1 MDMDNEELKKDLEE
15 QYAMLETE
23 IEEDKKKKRYLVV
36 FIFFLVMFLLMFGT
50 TFSYFKIY
58 NGRVEVKEVL
68 VKDLYIN
75 EKKDA
80 FDFDENIK
88 NYVVSMPYG
97 TEKVTFGYKICEN
110 CTIDIT
116 GNENLK
122 TGSNEIKIK
131 IINKDTK
138 IEDDYIIYIIV
149 ENKEEDNNPNNPDNS
164 KPSTNPGGN
173 TPSNSNDNNSGNND
187 DNNGNN
193 NSNNDDK
200 NNDNEEINKDLRL
213 KYLEVTNH
221 TFLREFSP
229 NSNYYITND
238 IFDNEDSLK
247 IKFSLFDESNTFK
260 LKLNGVDVER
270 ETTKEDD
277 KNVLD
282 LNVKTELILGANK
295 LQIIVCDEKGNTN
308 TYEVYLNVKHYDDD
322 EKVINL
328 EVEPINGDG
337 TFSFSNVIPG
347 WESDGMQGIKI
358 TNKSNYDAY
367 INLKWAEVLNEF
379 NNKNDLSY
387 EIKFNNKIIKSGYL
401 PDEESFIIKNLAVK
415 ANSSNTYYFKYKYQY
430 TDNDQNIDQGKTFKT
445 RIQVSL
451 QD

>member
-58 NGRVEVKEVL
+58 NGREEVKEVL

-88 NYVVSMPYG
+88 KYVVSMPYG

-116 GNENLK
+116 GNEALK

-131 IINKDTK
+131 IVNKDTK
-138 IEDDYIIYIIV
+138 IEDDYIIYVIV
-149 ENKEEDNNPNNPDNS
+149 ENKEENDNS
-164 KPSTNPGGN
+164 N
-173 TPSNSNDNNSGNND
+173 NSNDNND
-187 DNNGNN
+187 DM
-193 NSNNDDK
+193 
-200 NNDNEEINKDLRL
+200 NKDLRL
-213 KYLEVTNH
+213 KYLELTNH

-247 IKFSLFDESNTFK
+247 VKFTLFDESNTFK

-277 KNVLD
+277 KNVLY
-282 LNVKTELILGANK
+282 LNIKTELTLGSNK
-295 LQIIVCDEKGNTN
+295 LEIIVCDGKDKTS
-308 TYEVYLNVKHYDDD
+308 TYEVYLYVKHYND

-367 INLKWAEVLNEF
+367 INLKWTEVLNEF

-401 PDEESFIIKNLAVK
+401 PDEESFIIKNLVIK
-415 ANSSNTYYFKYKYQY
+415 ANSSNIYYFKYKYQY
-430 TDNDQNIDQGKTFKT
+430 TDNDQNVDQGKAFKT

>member
-15 QYAMLETE
+15 QYSMLETE

-58 NGRVEVKEVL
+58 NGREEIKEVL

-80 FDFDENIK
+80 FDFDESIK
-88 NYVVSMPYG
+88 SYVVSMPYG
-97 TEKVTFGYKICEN
+97 TTKVTFGYKICEN

-149 ENKEEDNNPNNPDNS
+149 ENKEDNNNPN
-164 KPSTNPGGN
+164 
-173 TPSNSNDNNSGNND
+173 NSNDNNSENND
-187 DNNGNN
+187 DSND

-221 TFLREFSP
+221 TFLTEFSP
-229 NSNYYITND
+229 NNNYYITND

-247 IKFSLFDESNTFK
+247 IKFTLFDESNTFK

-270 ETTKEDD
+270 ETTKDDD

-295 LQIIVCDEKGNTN
+295 LEIIVCNEKGNTN

-367 INLKWAEVLNEF
+367 INLKWTEVLNEF
-379 NNKNDLSY
+379 NNKNDLNFEVKY
-387 EIKFNNKIIKSGYL
+387 NNKIIKSGYL
-401 PDEESFIIKNLAVK
+401 PDKDTYIIKNLALK
-415 ANSSNTYYFKYKYQY
+415 ANSSNTYYFKYKYLY
-430 TDNDQNIDQGKTFKT
+430 TDSDQNIDQGKTFKA

>member
-15 QYAMLETE
+15 QYSMLETE

-58 NGRVEVKEVL
+58 NGREEIKEVL

-80 FDFDENIK
+80 FDFDESIK
-88 NYVVSMPYG
+88 SYVVSMPYG
-97 TEKVTFGYKICEN
+97 TTKVTFGYKICEN

-149 ENKEEDNNPNNPDNS
+149 ENKEDNNNPN
-164 KPSTNPGGN
+164 
-173 TPSNSNDNNSGNND
+173 NSNDNNSENND
-187 DNNGNN
+187 DSND

-200 NNDNEEINKDLRL
+200 NNDNEEIKEDLRL

-221 TFLREFSP
+221 TFLTEFSP
-229 NSNYYITND
+229 NNNYYITND

-247 IKFSLFDESNTFK
+247 IKFALFDESNTFK

-270 ETTKEDD
+270 ETTKDYD

-295 LQIIVCDEKGNTN
+295 LEIIVCNEKGNTN

-367 INLKWAEVLNEF
+367 INLKWTEVLNEF
-379 NNKNDLSY
+379 NNKNDLNFEVKY
-387 EIKFNNKIIKSGYL
+387 NNKIIKSGYL
-401 PDEESFIIKNLAVK
+401 PDKDTYIIKNLALK
-415 ANSSNTYYFKYKYQY
+415 ANSSNTYYFKYKYLY
-430 TDNDQNIDQGKTFKT
+430 TDSDQNIDQGKTFKA

>member
-58 NGRVEVKEVL
+58 NGREEVKEVL

-80 FDFDENIK
+80 FDFDESIK
-88 NYVVSMPYG
+88 SYVVSMPYG
-97 TEKVTFGYKICEN
+97 TSKVTFGYKICEN

-149 ENKEEDNNPNNPDNS
+149 ENKEDNSSSNNPGNTKPSPNPEDNTPN
-164 KPSTNPGGN
+164 
-173 TPSNSNDNNSGNND
+173 NSNDNNSGNND
-187 DNNGNN
+187 DSNE

-200 NNDNEEINKDLRL
+200 NNGNDSEEINKDLRL

-221 TFLREFSP
+221 TFL
-229 NSNYYITND
+229 
-238 IFDNEDSLK
+238 
-247 IKFSLFDESNTFK
+247 SNTFK

-270 ETTKEDD
+270 KTTKEND

-295 LQIIVCDEKGNTN
+295 LEIIVCDEKGNTN
-308 TYEVYLNVKHYDDD
+308 TYEIYLNVKHYNDD

-328 EVEPINGDG
+328 EIEPINGDG

-367 INLKWAEVLNEF
+367 INLKWTEVVNEF
-379 NNKNDLSY
+379 NKKNDLSY

-401 PDEESFIIKNLAVK
+401 PDNEAFIIKNLAVK

-430 TDNDQNIDQGKTFKT
+430 TDSDQNIDQGKTFKT

>member
-58 NGRVEVKEVL
+58 NGREEVKEVL

-149 ENKEEDNNPNNPDNS
+149 ENKKEDD
-164 KPSTNPGGN
+164 
-173 TPSNSNDNNSGNND
+173 SNY
-187 DNNGNN
+187 NN
-193 NSNNDDK
+193 NDK

-229 NSNYYITND
+229 NSDYYITND

-328 EVEPINGDG
+328 EVEPINGNG

-367 INLKWAEVLNEF
+367 INLKWTEVINNF
-379 NNKNDLSY
+379 NYKNDLNFEVKY
-387 EIKFNNKIIKSGYL
+387 NNKIIKSGYL
-401 PDEESFIIKNLAVK
+401 PDKDTYIIKNLALK
-415 ANSSNTYYFKYKYQY
+415 ANSSNTYYFKYKYLY
-430 TDNDQNIDQGKTFKT
+430 TDSDQNIDQGKTFKT
-445 RIQVSL
+445 RIQVNL

>member
-58 NGRVEVKEVL
+58 NGREEIKEVL

-80 FDFDENIK
+80 FDFDESIK
-88 NYVVSMPYG
+88 SYVVSMPYG
-97 TEKVTFGYKICEN
+97 TTKVTFGYKICEN

-138 IEDDYIIYIIV
+138 KEDDYIIYIIV
-149 ENKEEDNNPNNPDNS
+149 ENKEDNNNPN
-164 KPSTNPGGN
+164 
-173 TPSNSNDNNSGNND
+173 NSNDNNSE
-187 DNNGNN
+187 NNGDSND

-200 NNDNEEINKDLRL
+200 NNDNDNEEINKDLRL

-221 TFLREFSP
+221 TFLTNFSP
-229 NSNYYITND
+229 NNNYYITND

-247 IKFSLFDESNTFK
+247 IKFTLFDESNTFK

-270 ETTKEDD
+270 ETTKDDD

-295 LQIIVCDEKGNTN
+295 LEIIVIDEKGNTN

-367 INLKWAEVLNEF
+367 INLKWTEVLNEF

-401 PDEESFIIKNLAVK
+401 PDKEAFIIKNLAVK

-430 TDNDQNIDQGKTFKT
+430 SDSDQNIDQGKTFKT

>member
-23 IEEDKKKKRYLVV
+23 IEEDKKKKRYLIV
-36 FIFFLVMFLLMFGT
+36 FIFFLVMFLLMYGT

-58 NGRVEVKEVL
+58 NGREEIKEVL

-80 FDFDENIK
+80 FDFNESIK
-88 NYVVSMPYG
+88 SYVVAMPYG
-97 TEKVTFGYKICEN
+97 TTKVTFGYKICEN

-149 ENKEEDNNPNNPDNS
+149 ENKKEDDSNSNNPDNS
-164 KPSTNPGGN
+164 KPSTKPEDN
-173 TPSNSNDNNSGNND
+173 TP
-187 DNNGNN
+187 
-193 NSNNDDK
+193 NNDDK
-200 NNDNEEINKDLRL
+200 NNDNDNEEINKDLRL

-221 TFLREFSP
+221 TFLTEFSP
-229 NSNYYITND
+229 NNNYYITND

-295 LQIIVCDEKGNTN
+295 LEIIVCDEKGNTN
-308 TYEVYLNVKHYDDD
+308 TYEVYLNVKHYSDD

-367 INLKWAEVLNEF
+367 INLKWTEVLNEF

-401 PDEESFIIKNLAVK
+401 PDKESFIIKNLAVK

-445 RIQVSL
+445 RIQISL

>member
-58 NGRVEVKEVL
+58 NGREEVKEVL

-138 IEDDYIIYIIV
+138 IEEDYIIYIIV
-149 ENKEEDNNPNNPDNS
+149 ENKKEDD
-164 KPSTNPGGN
+164 
-173 TPSNSNDNNSGNND
+173 SNSNNN
-187 DNNGNN
+187 
-193 NSNNDDK
+193 DK

-367 INLKWAEVLNEF
+367 INLKWTEVINNF
-379 NNKNDLSY
+379 NYKNDLNFEVKY
-387 EIKFNNKIIKSGYL
+387 NNKIIKSGYL

>member
-58 NGRVEVKEVL
+58 NGREEVKEVL

-149 ENKEEDNNPNNPDNS
+149 ENKKEDD
-164 KPSTNPGGN
+164 
-173 TPSNSNDNNSGNND
+173 SNSNNN
-187 DNNGNN
+187 
-193 NSNNDDK
+193 DK

-295 LQIIVCDEKGNTN
+295 LQIIVYDEKGNTN

-328 EVEPINGDG
+328 EVEPINGNG

-367 INLKWAEVLNEF
+367 INLKWTEVINNF
-379 NNKNDLSY
+379 NYKNDLNFEVKY
-387 EIKFNNKIIKSGYL
+387 NNKIIKSGYL
-401 PDEESFIIKNLAVK
+401 PDKDTYIIKNLALK
-415 ANSSNTYYFKYKYQY
+415 ANSSNTYYFKYKYLY
-430 TDNDQNIDQGKTFKT
+430 TDSDQNIDQGKTFKT
-445 RIQVSL
+445 RIQVNL

>member
-15 QYAMLETE
+15 QYSMLETE

-58 NGRVEVKEVL
+58 NGREEIKEVL
-68 VKDLYIN
+68 LKDLYIN

-80 FDFDENIK
+80 FDFDESIK
-88 NYVVSMPYG
+88 SYVVSMPYG
-97 TEKVTFGYKICEN
+97 TTKVTFGYKICEN

-149 ENKEEDNNPNNPDNS
+149 ENKEDNNNPN
-164 KPSTNPGGN
+164 
-173 TPSNSNDNNSGNND
+173 NSNDNNSENND
-187 DNNGNN
+187 DSND

-221 TFLREFSP
+221 TFLTEFSP
-229 NSNYYITND
+229 NNNYYITND

-247 IKFSLFDESNTFK
+247 IKFTLFDESNTFK

-270 ETTKEDD
+270 ETTKDDD

-295 LQIIVCDEKGNTN
+295 LEIIVCNEKGNTN

-367 INLKWAEVLNEF
+367 INLKWTEVLNEF
-379 NNKNDLSY
+379 NNKNDLNFEVKY
-387 EIKFNNKIIKSGYL
+387 NNKIIKSGYL
-401 PDEESFIIKNLAVK
+401 PDKDTYIIKNLALK
-415 ANSSNTYYFKYKYQY
+415 ANSSNTYYFKYKYLY
-430 TDNDQNIDQGKTFKT
+430 TDSDQNIDQGKTFKA

>member
-58 NGRVEVKEVL
+58 NGREEVKEVL

-149 ENKEEDNNPNNPDNS
+149 ENKKEDD
-164 KPSTNPGGN
+164 
-173 TPSNSNDNNSGNND
+173 SNSNNN
-187 DNNGNN
+187 
-193 NSNNDDK
+193 DK

-270 ETTKEDD
+270 KTTKEDD
-277 KNVLD
+277 KNVLY
-282 LNVKTELILGANK
+282 LNIKTELTLGSNK
-295 LQIIVCDEKGNTN
+295 LEIIVCDEKGNTN
-308 TYEVYLNVKHYDDD
+308 TYEVYLNVKQYND

-367 INLKWAEVLNEF
+367 INLKWTEVLNEF

>member
-58 NGRVEVKEVL
+58 NGREEVKEVL

-88 NYVVSMPYG
+88 KYVVSMPYG

-116 GNENLK
+116 GNEALK

-131 IINKDTK
+131 IVNKDTK
-138 IEDDYIIYIIV
+138 IEDDYIIYVIV
-149 ENKEEDNNPNNPDNS
+149 ENKEENDNS
-164 KPSTNPGGN
+164 N
-173 TPSNSNDNNSGNND
+173 NSNDNND
-187 DNNGNN
+187 DM
-193 NSNNDDK
+193 
-200 NNDNEEINKDLRL
+200 NKDLRL
-213 KYLEVTNH
+213 KYLELTNH

-367 INLKWAEVLNEF
+367 INLKWTEVLNEF

-401 PDEESFIIKNLAVK
+401 PDEESFIIKNLVIK
-415 ANSSNTYYFKYKYQY
+415 ANSSNIYYFKYKYQY
-430 TDNDQNIDQGKTFKT
+430 TDNDQNVDQGKAFKT

>member
-1 MDMDNEELKKDLEE
+1 MDNEELKKDLEE

-23 IEEDKKKKRYLVV
+23 IEEDKKKKRYLVI

-50 TFSYFKIY
+50 TLSYFKIY
-58 NGRVEVKEVL
+58 NGREEIKEVL

-88 NYVVSMPYG
+88 NYVVSMPHG

-116 GNENLK
+116 GNENLRI
-122 TGSNEIKIK
+122 GSNEIKIK
-131 IINKDTK
+131 IVNKDTK
-138 IEDDYIIYIIV
+138 IEDDYIIYVIV
-149 ENKEEDNNPNNPDNS
+149 ENKEENDNNSNNSGNS
-164 KPSTNPGGN
+164 KPSPNPEGN
-173 TPSNSNDNNSGNND
+173 TPSNSNDNNPGN
-187 DNNGNN
+187 
-193 NSNNDDK
+193 SDDK

-221 TFLREFSP
+221 TFLTEFLP
-229 NSNYYITND
+229 NNNYYITND

-247 IKFSLFDESNTFK
+247 IKFTLFDESNTFN
-260 LKLNGVDVER
+260 LKLNGANVER
-270 ETTKEDD
+270 KTTKEED
-277 KNVLD
+277 KNVLY
-282 LNVKTELILGANK
+282 LNIKTELTLGANK
-295 LQIIVCDEKGNTN
+295 LEIIVCDEKGNTN
-308 TYEVYLNVKHYDDD
+308 TYEVYLNVKQYND

-367 INLKWAEVLNEF
+367 INLKWTEVINNF
-379 NNKNDLSY
+379 NYKNDLNFEVKY
-387 EIKFNNKIIKSGYL
+387 NNKIIKSGYL
-401 PDEESFIIKNLAVK
+401 PDKDTYIIKNLTLK
-415 ANSSNTYYFKYKYQY
+415 ANSSNTYYFKYKYLY
-430 TDNDQNIDQGKTFKT
+430 TDSDQNIDQGKTFKA
-445 RIQVSL
+445 RIQVNL

>member
-58 NGRVEVKEVL
+58 NGREEVKEVL

-149 ENKEEDNNPNNPDNS
+149 ENKKEDD
-164 KPSTNPGGN
+164 
-173 TPSNSNDNNSGNND
+173 SNY
-187 DNNGNN
+187 NN
-193 NSNNDDK
+193 NDK

-229 NSNYYITND
+229 NSDYYITND

-328 EVEPINGDG
+328 EVEPINGNG

-367 INLKWAEVLNEF
+367 INLKWTEVMNNF
-379 NNKNDLSY
+379 NYKNDLNFEVKY
-387 EIKFNNKIIKSGYL
+387 NNKIIKSGYL
-401 PDEESFIIKNLAVK
+401 PDKDTYIIKNLALK
-415 ANSSNTYYFKYKYQY
+415 ANSSNTYYFKYKYLY
-430 TDNDQNIDQGKTFKT
+430 TDSDQNIDQGKTFKT
-445 RIQVSL
+445 RIQVNL

>member
-15 QYAMLETE
+15 QYSMLETE

-58 NGRVEVKEVL
+58 NGREEIKEVL

-80 FDFDENIK
+80 FDFDESIK
-88 NYVVSMPYG
+88 SYVVSMPYG
-97 TEKVTFGYKICEN
+97 TTKVTFGYKICEN

-149 ENKEEDNNPNNPDNS
+149 ENKEDNNNPN
-164 KPSTNPGGN
+164 
-173 TPSNSNDNNSGNND
+173 NSNDNNSENND
-187 DNNGNN
+187 DSND

-221 TFLREFSP
+221 TFLTEFSP
-229 NSNYYITND
+229 NNNYYITND

-247 IKFSLFDESNTFK
+247 IKFTLFDESNTFK

-270 ETTKEDD
+270 ETTKDD
-277 KNVLD
+277 AKNVLD

-295 LQIIVCDEKGNTN
+295 LEIIVCNEKGNTN

-367 INLKWAEVLNEF
+367 INLKWTEVLNEF
-379 NNKNDLSY
+379 NNKNDLNFEVKY
-387 EIKFNNKIIKSGYL
+387 NNKIIKSGYL
-401 PDEESFIIKNLAVK
+401 PDKDTYIIKNLALK
-415 ANSSNTYYFKYKYQY
+415 ANSSNTYYFKYKYLY
-430 TDNDQNIDQGKTFKT
+430 TDSDQNIDQGKTFKA

>member
-1 MDMDNEELKKDLEE
+1 MDNEELKKDLEE

-50 TFSYFKIY
+50 TFSYVKIY
-58 NGRVEVKEVL
+58 NGREEIKEVL

-80 FDFDENIK
+80 FDFDESIK
-88 NYVVSMPYG
+88 SYVVSMPYG
-97 TEKVTFGYKICEN
+97 TTKVTFGYKICEN

-149 ENKEEDNNPNNPDNS
+149 ENKEDNNNPN
-164 KPSTNPGGN
+164 
-173 TPSNSNDNNSGNND
+173 NSNDNNSENND
-187 DNNGNN
+187 DSND

-221 TFLREFSP
+221 TFLTEFSP
-229 NSNYYITND
+229 NNNYYITND

-247 IKFSLFDESNTFK
+247 IKFTLFDESNTFK

-270 ETTKEDD
+270 ETTKDDD

-295 LQIIVCDEKGNTN
+295 LEIIVCNEKGNTN

-367 INLKWAEVLNEF
+367 INLKWTEVLNEF
-379 NNKNDLSY
+379 NNKNDLNFEVKY
-387 EIKFNNKIIKSGYL
+387 NNKIIKSGYL
-401 PDEESFIIKNLAVK
+401 PDKDTYIIKNLALK
-415 ANSSNTYYFKYKYQY
+415 ANSSNTYYFKYKYLY
-430 TDNDQNIDQGKTFKT
+430 TDSDQNIDQGKTFKA

>member
-58 NGRVEVKEVL
+58 NGREEIKEVL

-88 NYVVSMPYG
+88 KYVVSMPYG

-122 TGSNEIKIK
+122 IGSNEIKIK
-131 IINKDTK
+131 IVNKDTK
-138 IEDDYIIYIIV
+138 IEDDYIIYVIV
-149 ENKEEDNNPNNPDNS
+149 ENKEENDNDSNNSGNT
-164 KPSTNPGGN
+164 KPSTNPEGN
-173 TPSNSNDNNSGNND
+173 TPSNSNDNNPGN
-187 DNNGNN
+187 
-193 NSNNDDK
+193 SDDK

-229 NSNYYITND
+229 NNNYYITND

-247 IKFSLFDESNTFK
+247 VKFTLFDESNTFK

-277 KNVLD
+277 KNVLY
-282 LNVKTELILGANK
+282 LNIKTELTLGSNK
-295 LQIIVCDEKGNTN
+295 LEIIVCDGKDNTN
-308 TYEVYLNVKHYDDD
+308 TYEVYLYVKHYND

-367 INLKWAEVLNEF
+367 INLKWTEVLNEF

-401 PDEESFIIKNLAVK
+401 PDEESFIIKNLVIK
-415 ANSSNTYYFKYKYQY
+415 ANSSSIYYFKYKYQY
-430 TDNDQNIDQGKTFKT
+430 TDNDQNVDQGKAFKT